1 LVVRRSVAHRQADR
15 RLEVLRRAGE
25 QRRESCPRELSRL
38 EQQQQQQRLW
48 SDRAEDKRGSL
59 DSSGRESFLGTE
71 AVYNSYLRNPR
82 TGR

>member
-25 QRRESCPRELSRL
+25 QHRESCPRELSRL
-38 EQQQQQQRLW
+38 EQQQRLW

-82 TGR
+82 KGR